1 MGIKK
6 YFIFFIIFLVGKF
19 SIAQQNGDTIFIN
32 NNFYVKHIVE
42 FGETIDIISKIY
54 DVSVNKIL
62 ETNETST
69 KLYSGQSLFIPININ
84 VESSDIKKT
93 NKKFKIAL
101 LLPFYINL
109 NDTLVASFE
118 DREEASEVVLGK
130 SKMALE
136 FMQGINL
143 SLDTIKKLGI
153 GIDMIVLDTRND
165 SSKTVEIIKSKVL
178 DTVDI
183 IIGPI
188 YSKNMDLVSKKYA
201 NDKNKIIISPL
212 SKSTEFLKNHS
223 NSFMINTPFKNQAK
237 IISDFIDKKY
247 ISKNIIIC
255 YDEKEKGLAM
265 FMERKLDK
273 SKNNISKMNMIYTHI
288 DSIRHQFLDTQIVIL
303 PSNNKSFVSRMLGT
317 LGGIDS
323 SFTVFGL
330 SNIKNYDHLDIENLM
345 HLDVHF
351 PDPYYFNQLTKRDS
365 LFLNKFED
373 KYLASPTR
381 FSYVA
386 YSIMMHYCVEES
398 LYNFENFRIKSGKVN
413 INSPIVHYKDFFL
426 ERAKN

>member
-19 SIAQQNGDTIFIN
+19 SIAQQNSDTIFIN

-69 KLYSGQSLFIPININ
+69 KLYNGQSLFIPININ

-118 DREEASEVVLGK
+118 DREEASEVILGK

-153 GIDMIVLDTRND
+153 GIDMIILDTRND

-183 IIGPI
+183 VIGPI
-188 YSKNMDLVSKKYA
+188 YSRNMDLVSKKYR

-223 NSFMINTPFKNQAK
+223 NSFMINTPFKNQTK
-237 IISDFIDKKY
+237 IISNFIDKKY

>member
-69 KLYSGQSLFIPININ
+69 KLYNGQSLFIPININ

-165 SSKTVEIIKSKVL
+165 SFKTVEIIKSKVL

-183 IIGPI
+183 VIGPI
-188 YSKNMDLVSKKYA
+188 YSRNMDLVSKKYG

-223 NSFMINTPFKNQAK
+223 NSFMINTPFKNQTK

>member
-6 YFIFFIIFLVGKF
+6 YFIFFIIFLVGKC
-19 SIAQQNGDTIFIN
+19 SIAPQNGDTIFIN

-165 SSKTVEIIKSKVL
+165 SSKIVEIIKSKVL

-183 IIGPI
+183 VIGPI
-188 YSKNMDLVSKKYA
+188 YSRNMDLVSKKYG

-223 NSFMINTPFKNQAK
+223 NSFMINTPFKNQTK

>member
-183 IIGPI
+183 VIGPI
-188 YSKNMDLVSKKYA
+188 YSRNMDLVCKKYG

-223 NSFMINTPFKNQAK
+223 NSFMINTPFKNQTK

-265 FMERKLDK
+265 FMQRKLDK

>member
-183 IIGPI
+183 VIGPI
-188 YSKNMDLVSKKYA
+188 YSRNMDLVCKKYG

-223 NSFMINTPFKNQAK
+223 NSFMINTPFKNQTK

>member
-1 MGIKK
+1 
-6 YFIFFIIFLVGKF
+6 
-19 SIAQQNGDTIFIN
+19 
-32 NNFYVKHIVE
+32 
-42 FGETIDIISKIY
+42 
-54 DVSVNKIL
+54 
-62 ETNETST
+62 
-69 KLYSGQSLFIPININ
+69 
-84 VESSDIKKT
+84 
-93 NKKFKIAL
+93 
-101 LLPFYINL
+101 
-109 NDTLVASFE
+109 
-118 DREEASEVVLGK
+118 
-130 SKMALE
+130 MALE

-223 NSFMINTPFKNQAK
+223 NSFMINTPFKNQTK

-386 YSIMMHYCVEES
+386 YSIMMHFCVEES

>member
-183 IIGPI
+183 VIGPI
-188 YSKNMDLVSKKYA
+188 YSRNMDLVCKKYG

-223 NSFMINTPFKNQAK
+223 NSFMINTPFKNQTK

-386 YSIMMHYCVEES
+386 YSIMMHFCVEES

>member
-109 NDTLVASFE
+109 NDTLVASFD

-165 SSKTVEIIKSKVL
+165 SFKTVEIIKSKVL

-183 IIGPI
+183 VIGPI
-188 YSKNMDLVSKKYA
+188 YSRNMDLVSKKYG

-223 NSFMINTPFKNQAK
+223 NSFMINTPFKNQTK

-365 LFLNKFED
+365 LFLNKFEE

>member
-69 KLYSGQSLFIPININ
+69 KLYNGQSLFIPIDIN

-183 IIGPI
+183 VIGPI
-188 YSKNMDLVSKKYA
+188 YSRNMDLVSKKYG

-212 SKSTEFLKNHS
+212 SKSIEFLKNHS
-223 NSFMINTPFKNQAK
+223 NSFMINTPFKNQTK

-386 YSIMMHYCVEES
+386 YSIMMHFCVEES

>member
-19 SIAQQNGDTIFIN
+19 SIAQQNSDTIFIN

-69 KLYSGQSLFIPININ
+69 KLYNGQSLFIPININ

-118 DREEASEVVLGK
+118 DREEASEVILGK

-153 GIDMIVLDTRND
+153 GIDMIILDTRND

-183 IIGPI
+183 VIGPI
-188 YSKNMDLVSKKYA
+188 YSRNMDLVSKKYR

-223 NSFMINTPFKNQAK
+223 NSFMINTPFKNQTK

>member
-6 YFIFFIIFLVGKF
+6 YFIFFIIFLDGKF
-19 SIAQQNGDTIFIN
+19 SIAQQNSDTIFIN

-69 KLYSGQSLFIPININ
+69 KLYNGQSLFIPININ

-153 GIDMIVLDTRND
+153 GIDMIILDTRND

-183 IIGPI
+183 VIGPI
-188 YSKNMDLVSKKYA
+188 YSRNMDLVSKKYR

-223 NSFMINTPFKNQAK
+223 NSFMINTPFKNQTK

>member
-183 IIGPI
+183 VIGPI
-188 YSKNMDLVSKKYA
+188 YSRNMDLVCKKYG

-223 NSFMINTPFKNQAK
+223 NSFMINTPFKNQTK

-386 YSIMMHYCVEES
+386 YSIMMHFCVEES
-398 LYNFENFRIKSGKVN
+398 LYNFENFRINSGKVN